1 MIRKVY
7 IYSKLYKDQSISLIV
22 LISYSNSLESL
33 YICLLYEA
41 AAEGE
46 PRTAGRVRVRCR
58 IVRNRARNTATIAR
72 VAMDFV
78 MKQIDKTRSNE
89 EFLLSM
95 NG

>member
-46 PRTAGRVRVRCR
+46 PRTAARIRGRSR
-58 IVRNRARNTATIAR
+58 IARIRAHNTATIVR
-72 VAMDFV
+72 VAV
-78 MKQIDKTRSNE
+78 RPQHHT
-89 EFLLSM
+89 
-95 NG
+95 G

>member
-33 YICLLYEA
+33 YILLLYEA

-46 PRTAGRVRVRCR
+46 PRTVARVVVRSH
-58 IVRNRARNTATIAR
+58 IVHNRARNTTILTR
-72 VAMDFV
+72 VAVRPPDHTG
-78 MKQIDKTRSNE
+78 D
-89 EFLLSM
+89 
-95 NG
+95 